1 MIFHLM
7 MPKPIW
13 GIILLLLSLAVAH
26 VGLSQENPL
35 HSASR
40 PGDRAAAELAKG
52 RQSYEAHCAMCH
64 GLNGRGGEHAPG
76 IANSRNVQGESDRK
90 LLQTIREGVPSA
102 GMPSFRHLPNSE
114 IVALAKYLRSW
125 NGTAGVQRW
134 KGNPLRGES
143 LFFGKA
149 RCGDCHMLGGKGG
162 FIGADL
168 SDLAMAHS
176 PQEIRE
182 AIVNPNQKALP
193 GQQPVSV
200 ETVAG
205 KQFEGLVRNEDN
217 FSLQLQG
224 TDGAFHFLMKSQ
236 IAKMERLE
244 RSLMPSD
251 YGTQLSSTELDDLV
265 SCIARYGRRV
275 GSAPTTS
282 DVRARRAQRGRSATA
297 DSLGNRP

>member
-1 MIFHLM
+1 
-7 MPKPIW
+7 MPKPNR
-13 GIILLLLSLAVAH
+13 GVMLFLLWLAVAR
-26 VGLSQENPL
+26 VGLSQEESP

-40 PGDRAAAELAKG
+40 PGVRADAGLAEG
-52 RQSYEAHCAMCH
+52 RKSYEAHCAMCH
-64 GLNGRGGEHAPG
+64 GLDGRGGEHAPG
-76 IANSRNVQGESDRK
+76 IANSRAVQGESDRK
-90 LLQTIREGVPSA
+90 LVQTIREGIPSA
-102 GMPSFRHLPNSE
+102 GMPSFRRLPNSE
-114 IVALAKYLRSW
+114 IAALAKYLRSL
-125 NGTAGVQRW
+125 NGVTGIERL

-168 SDLAMAHS
+168 SDFALAHS

-182 AIVNPNQKALP
+182 AIVHPDKKLLP
-193 GQQPVSV
+193 GQQVVRV

-224 TDGAFHFLMKSQ
+224 TDGAFRFLMKSQ

-251 YGTQLSSTELDDLV
+251 YGTQLSPAELDDLV
-265 SCIARYGRRV
+265 SYLARYGRQAETPPGASEV
-275 GSAPTTS
+275 P
-282 DVRARRAQRGRSATA
+282 ARRAQRGRSATA
-297 DSLGNRP
+297 DSIGNRAYN